1 LSLFTLN
8 SKLIYET
15 QRKVFVHE
23 IHHIEKHVP
32 NIIRLIGI
40 NIQTTT
46 IEKDEAPD
54 AVLELISK
62 LENRGEFEDYF

>member
-1 LSLFTLN
+1 M
-8 SKLIYET
+8 
-15 QRKVFVHE
+15 HE